1 MDFFKALGNNLN
13 YKDNLQLDAS
23 FTVAHVNYDKS
34 PIFGE
39 IDGRNLAKG
48 SRKNSLSSEE
58 KMDDVIGYINSFDG
72 TENDFKKDDRISL
85 WKSYWIEYINAF
97 DKLTDLL
104 PSSIVTIYVGRQAIE
119 IGFKYLLLK
128 KTGQINMTHDLG
140 ELSNLFLTEYN
151 ISDSYMD
158 CVDVFCEKFCK
169 YIEGGNVEYF
179 RYPEYKRNTYFAGNR
194 LDISWLSYNFAL
206 IILKLFHFADL
217 DTESVF

>member
-72 TENDFKKDDRISL
+72 TENDFKKL
-85 WKSYWIEYINAF
+85 IE
-97 DKLTDLL
+97 
-104 PSSIVTIYVGRQAIE
+104 
-119 IGFKYLLLK
+119 
-128 KTGQINMTHDLG
+128 
-140 ELSNLFLTEYN
+140 
-151 ISDSYMD
+151 
-158 CVDVFCEKFCK
+158 
-169 YIEGGNVEYF
+169 EG
-179 RYPEYKRNTYFAGNR
+179 A
-194 LDISWLSYNFAL
+194 
-206 IILKLFHFADL
+206 
-217 DTESVF
+217 